1 MCLRNALNGCACL
14 LSKTI
19 GRKLQFVDISRI
31 EGETVFMIIDKNLNQ
46 PACPAASKLPLAFF
60 ILTSLLLP
68 VGSALAA
75 PPMEYCE
82 GRSSDQQLQASKG
95 KPSTGGPCVPLVE
108 KRDKSAQ
115 DEAVN
120 RAPARQ
126 LKIDNL
132 EAEVASFLQRYN
144 RFLSCCRTDLAELQ
158 AVETMGDEVN
168 ELLTLAQSGLFS
180 EQIKVRG
187 WTIAELLPPV
197 AQARADLKKLH
208 AQLDEIARTR
218 GSLDYTDSEVAARDS
233 RKIHELEDSIHRDFQ
248 PRPAPAAPK
257 TGIGIG
263 ASPSVGTGIGK
274 TPRTGT
280 DIGGGGTTGADFGVT
295 PKTGVDI
302 GATGP
307 VGFEIGTT
315 GRAGAAVGEST
326 FNSDQS
332 AVGSSLRPSS
342 VGSSLPDSTI
352 GSSLGGSTIGSGLG
366 DSTVGSTL
374 GGSSVGS
381 SLQNRSTTPH

>member
-1 MCLRNALNGCACL
+1 M
-14 LSKTI
+14 KTI
-19 GRKLQFVDISRI
+19 QS
-31 EGETVFMIIDKNLNQ
+31 ETVFMIIAEQLYRPVRISTHGG
-46 PACPAASKLPLAFF
+46 PAVCSILLLGFFALFLAGTAPAAPL
-60 ILTSLLLP
+60 
-68 VGSALAA
+68 
-75 PPMEYCE
+75 MEYCE
-82 GRSSDQQLQASKG
+82 GRSPDQQLRASKG
-95 KPSTGGPCVPLVE
+95 TSPADGPCVPLSE
-108 KRDKSAQ
+108 KKTKKAQ
-115 DEAVN
+115 DDAVP
-120 RAPARQ
+120 REPARQ

-132 EAEVASFLQRYN
+132 EAEVAAFLQRYN

-197 AQARADLKKLH
+197 ARARADLKRLH
-208 AQLDEIARTR
+208 AQLDELGRAR
-218 GSLDYTDSEVAARDS
+218 GGLDQADSEAAARDT

-263 ASPSVGTGIGK
+263 ASPAVGTGIGK
-274 TPRTGT
+274 TPSTGS

-342 VGSSLPDSTI
+342 VGSSLPDSTV

-366 DSTVGSTL
+366 DSTVGSSL

-381 SLQNRSTTPH
+381 SLQNRSTTAPQ